1 MPSKSRHG
9 LLQFVS
15 FQPVHELHVA
25 FHRPVLFKYGEILAE
40 EHVPHSAVDGIRY
53 PLRSSRKRKRI
64 SWLALNF
71 MSADVLVAFRGLRD
85 EKVASFRSSK
95 GPLSRAEGSSGKRI
109 ETRPRPY
116 YSRSE

>member
-71 MSADVLVAFRGLRD
+71 MSADVLVAF
-85 EKVASFRSSK
+85 
-95 GPLSRAEGSSGKRI
+95 SRATRRKSGLLS
-109 ETRPRPY
+109 EQQRP
-116 YSRSE
+116 SFKS